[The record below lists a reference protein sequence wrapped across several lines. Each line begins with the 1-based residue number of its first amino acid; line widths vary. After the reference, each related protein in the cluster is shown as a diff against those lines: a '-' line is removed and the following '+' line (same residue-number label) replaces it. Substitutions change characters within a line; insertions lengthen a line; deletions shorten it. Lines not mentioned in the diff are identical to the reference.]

1 MTPIYIYIYVCVC
14 VCLPRECFGNIMQC
28 GMLLVVT
35 VSFCTKSHFCIKWI
49 ALFTNF
55 KTFKTAY
62 HLPQSWVTWIQSM
75 PFQPTSIRSI
85 LTLNPLTCRI
95 WWIPNNASKWQMGFN
110 SAFKGLISASHLW
123 LGLQYGIYFCLFP
136 DQFHHWPLDSG
147 QQILAHFTIQIHI
160 LAVRHKRHW
169 AKQCHCNAVFA
180 LIFL

>member
-1 MTPIYIYIYVCVC
+1 MYGAAAIDRLVVDPTICSYCYCYTFHDPYIYIYIHTHTHACTWAC
-14 VCLPRECFGNIMQC
+14 VCLPCECFGNIMQC
-28 GMLLVVT
+28 DMLLVV
-35 VSFCTKSHFCIKWI
+35 KESHFCNKWI

-85 LTLNPLTCRI
+85 L
-95 WWIPNNASKWQMGFN
+95 
-110 SAFKGLISASHLW
+110 ISASHLR
-123 LGLQYGIYFCLFP
+123 LGLQHGIYFCLFP

-147 QQILAHFTIQIHI
+147 QQILVHFTIQTHI

-169 AKQCHCNAVFA
+169 ATVM
-180 LIFL
+180 LYFLSPFL